1 MLISIKSLHED
12 LFTVEAEPSHT
23 ILHFKENIQKVKG
36 DVYPAKYTKLMFAG
50 KILLDNKRIC
60 DYGLKKRNLLY
71 WLLKRLVPKL
81 LPINGEAPDLSQIQ
95 FTTRE
100 RELILMA
107 EHERLADLIVDLG
120 FSREVVEEA
129 LRDNHN
135 NVSRAI
141 EAIVHSIS
149 ASVNAADG
157 RNYDAAIEFLEQIM
171 QSVSPENSFLPT
183 PERIADIFSE
193 AVAECDTIAREQDD
207 MIEAN
212 HEAITQNY
220 EELEA
225 SGITDPH
232 DIFENFFSNLAPIS
246 PEELPSAMFANGMS
260 DLFNEAYNPSGL
272 ALAGN
277 LSDSEHAAIERLKE
291 LGFAPH
297 KVVEAY
303 FTCGKDENAA
313 AEYLFRQKGG

>member
-23 ILHFKENIQKVKG
+23 ILHFKENIQKAKG

-60 DYGLKKRNLLY
+60 DYGLEEKKFVILAV
-71 WLLKRLVPKL
+71 KKPKL
-81 LPINGEAPDLSQIQ
+81 LPINGEAQDLSQIP

-157 RNYDAAIEFLEQIM
+157 RNYDAAIDFLDQIM

-193 AVAECDTIAREQDD
+193 AVTECETIAREQDA

-246 PEELPSAMFANGMS
+246 PEELPGAMYANGMS

-272 ALAGN
+272 ALAGD

-303 FTCGKDENAA
+303 FSCGKDENAA